1 MSCETRP
8 ICLAIL
14 SMLTTDS
21 RGSKK
26 TPLDADGCRGLQ
38 VAVADRSPITKGQ
51 GSRPPRRC
59 RGGAGR
65 GEGNCLPGVGG
76 GSVGGSG
83 SLAGGE
89 SNRVRMHRAVTK
101 IAASPTLHN
110 FLVPATGM
118 FSLPLSLSSFFPV
131 IIFIRGGNLHSSCT
145 FVTSV
150 TTTRR

>member
-1 MSCETRP
+1 MPMDR
-8 ICLAIL
+8 
-14 SMLTTDS
+14 
-21 RGSKK
+21 R
-26 TPLDADGCRGLQ
+26 LQ
-38 VAVADRSPITKGQ
+38 VAVADRPFADNERARVAPSAREIL
-51 GSRPPRRC
+51 
-59 RGGAGR
+59 GG

-118 FSLPLSLSSFFPV
+118 FSLPLFLSSVFPI
-131 IIFIRGGNLHSSCT
+131 IIFIRSGNLHSSCT

-150 TTTRR
+150 TTTRRTASSLFRESPLCK

>member
-38 VAVADRSPITKGQ
+38 VAVAGPLADNERARVAPSAEMPG
-51 GSRPPRRC
+51 
-59 RGGAGR
+59 

-118 FSLPLSLSSFFPV
+118 FSLPLCLSSFFPV
-131 IIFIRGGNLHSSCT
+131 IIFIRGGNLHSPCT